1 MTYTLRPYQEEVV
14 NRMVADR
21 HKPGNSLVVVAQ
33 GLGKSVIIAELAN
46 RLNEEVLILV
56 PTRELLLQNLE
67 KLEAFVEQKDVGV
80 YSAGVN
86 RKERGKY
93 TIATIQSAYRHPE
106 VFRGIKVVLFDECFV
121 GGTKIDGKN
130 IEDIRP
136 GEMIW
141 SFNHKTNRIEKKKV
155 LSVQKRKVKKT
166 LYCVGVDGCF
176 IISTPNHPYY
186 VEGKGYTETKNIKN
200 GDVLYAIQREIVTS
214 SNNTT
219 LQTVSETSN
228 NSIKISGKTIPP
240 KGATPLLRKM
250 SNVNF
255 SSSWSYGYK
264 REKAL
269 SRKEKTNKQNP
280 QNDWTQTTHT
290 RWKRNGNDS
299 TRRNAYEGTWKW
311 LESLCFWN
319 RGQMENGIS
328 KKLQNRF
335 SKSIP
340 YGSNRVGWRKPPL
353 NRSSETGREERK
365 IFRRVRVDSIKIL
378 EQGSDERFTNGK
390 KYDYVYNLEV
400 EDNHNYFVEG
410 VLVHN
415 CSLLSPDKEGMY
427 YQLFNAIGVQ
437 KVYGLTASPWR
448 QTIVYNRPGGWAGY
462 TGAKWQ
468 RIRQL
473 EAITTTKMITRFRP
487 YRGKW
492 FWSRVLAIINVD
504 KATKMGYL
512 TPLKYIDDSL
522 VVHEQLKL
530 NKSRSDFDLDYFEQ
544 LCNNYTKLVD
554 YINKIEQKK
563 ILVFCSS
570 IEQATKLAELG
581 HYFVVTADTK
591 AKERKQI
598 IEQFRTVKRG
608 VLCGVNVFSYGFDV
622 PDLEAIVLLRPT
634 RSLALHSQVLGRLT
648 RLTDGK
654 EFGYVYDLVGNIRSM
669 GRLETIKTTY
679 IDGKLNVVSETKP
692 QGWHLVPLFTWNI
705 NQKQKDKNEL
715 R

>member
-67 KLEAFVEQKDVGV
+67 KLEAFVDQKDIGV

-106 VFRGIKVVLFDECFV
+106 VFKGIKVVLFDE
-121 GGTKIDGKN
+121 
-130 IEDIRP
+130 
-136 GEMIW
+136 
-141 SFNHKTNRIEKKKV
+141 
-155 LSVQKRKVKKT
+155 
-166 LYCVGVDGCF
+166 
-176 IISTPNHPYY
+176 
-186 VEGKGYTETKNIKN
+186 
-200 GDVLYAIQREIVTS
+200 S
-214 SNNTT
+214 S
-219 LQTVSETSN
+219 
-228 NSIKISGKTIPP
+228 G
-240 KGATPLLRKM
+240 
-250 SNVNF
+250 
-255 SSSWSYGYK
+255 
-264 REKAL
+264 
-269 SRKEKTNKQNP
+269 
-280 QNDWTQTTHT
+280 
-290 RWKRNGNDS
+290 
-299 TRRNAYEGTWKW
+299 
-311 LESLCFWN
+311 
-319 RGQMENGIS
+319 
-328 KKLQNRF
+328 
-335 SKSIP
+335 
-340 YGSNRVGWRKPPL
+340 
-353 NRSSETGREERK
+353 
-365 IFRRVRVDSIKIL
+365 
-378 EQGSDERFTNGK
+378 
-390 KYDYVYNLEV
+390 
-400 EDNHNYFVEG
+400 
-410 VLVHN
+410 
-415 CSLLSPDKEGMY
+415 LSPDKEGMY
-427 YQLFNAIGVQ
+427 YQPFNAIGVQ

-487 YRGKW
+487 YKGKW

-554 YINKIEQKK
+554 YINKIKQKK

-598 IEQFRTVKRG
+598 IEQFRIVKRG

-715 R
+715 S